1 MDLTTDSMGELDP
14 GIDLNPTQCPQGT
27 ALMGDICMPTAI
39 DDIQP
44 LVAYVTNRVGW
55 NATIGYFEKA
65 TGLRLTLEQARSLYD
80 AGMTDYPALAA
91 TRAPANASLLFPFLI
106 LAAVILVSK

>member
-1 MDLTTDSMGELDP
+1 MDLNADSTGIIFDP
-14 GIDLNPTQCPQGT
+14 GIDLNPTDCPQGT
-27 ALMGDICMPTAI
+27 TLMGDICMPTV

-44 LVAYVTNRVGW
+44 LVPYVTARVGW

-65 TGLRLTLEQARSLYD
+65 TGLRLTLEQARALYD
-80 AGMTDYPALAA
+80 AGLTDYPSQAA
-91 TRAPANASLLFPFLI
+91 APSPANPSLLLPFLI